1 MAPLMTPERG
11 RPRIQEPSICH
22 PNSTHNWDCD
32 DLSNS
37 PLLLFLSL
45 AQTLA
50 EKANGTYSPTMM
62 VHRSLF
68 YGLFLLGMPS
78 SNHMLLNS
86 SSSSPF
92 QTQFRRWGSSRKPS
106 IRLCPNSEPVSQT
119 PIITFAPQSYH
130 NLYFLYLFLKLNY
143 EFFQNSKH
151 FIHV

>member
-1 MAPLMTPERG
+1 MLPAALMVHLGTPPGQSQLCTLTCIFFTSEV
-11 RPRIQEPSICH
+11 E
-22 PNSTHNWDCD
+22 
-32 DLSNS
+32 
-37 PLLLFLSL
+37 LLMPHHFLFLSL